1 MRGISRWTGLL
12 RAGIVAGLFL
22 TAPALK
28 AQDVVGHSSTRSGEG
43 VTLNFELA
51 NGETLTLTLIHGRVL
66 LNGVE
71 VGRYES
77 GGHFELAVREAV
89 SGSGTQDTEVLLE
102 ELQALDADELRGM
115 EQTAYVAMAKALAA
129 LEVVEAVLPEDFTI
143 EVEPEAAPEEC
154 ESCAEIAVAPSG
166 VTIIEAP
173 RARAAPRPA
182 PAPRPSRY
190 VLVQDSPSLV
200 GGIASGALSLAA
212 TFVAL
217 AFLGL
222 GMLFFAPRQLETVA
236 DTVWNS
242 FGRSFLAGLFAQPL
256 ILPAFGMMVAGLAL
270 TVVGL
275 VVIPFAVVGFVLA
288 LFLAVIGGYLA
299 VARTVGEIYLRR
311 KMARGEAIQTWG
323 TYRYI
328 VYGLLGL
335 MAIWLPAVLLGWVPV
350 AGPIAVVS
358 AAVITWVIATA
369 GFGAT
374 ILTRGGVRGTF
385 VRRLDLALTDEQF
398 WTSDTV
404 PSAPQRRRV
413 PRTDA

>member
-1 MRGISRWTGLL
+1 MTAISRWII
-12 RAGIVAGLFL
+12 AVIFIA
-22 TAPALK
+22 APALQ
-28 AQDVVGHSSTRSGEG
+28 AQQVVGHSSTRSHEA
-43 VTLNFELA
+43 VTLDFELEG
-51 NGETLTLTLIHGRVL
+51 GETVTLTLIHGRLL

-71 VGRYES
+71 VGRYER
-77 GGHFELAVREAV
+77 GGALEQSVREAV
-89 SGSGTQDTEVLLE
+89 ARSRTQGTEDLLAQLQGIETDALTGVEESTYAVMAEV
-102 ELQALDADELRGM
+102 
-115 EQTAYVAMAKALAA
+115 LAA
-129 LEVVEAVLPEDFTI
+129 LEMVDAVLPELVTI
-143 EVEPEAAPEEC
+143 EVESGHGAA
-154 ESCAEIAVAPSG
+154 AAVAPSG
-166 VTIIEAP
+166 VAVIEAP
-173 RARAAPRPA
+173 RVRVEGRPA
-182 PAPRPSRY
+182 PSPRPMRY
-190 VLVQDSPSLV
+190 ELVQEGTSFV
-200 GGIASGALSLAA
+200 GGVVSNAMSLAA
-212 TFVAL
+212 TFIAI

-256 ILPAFGMMVAGLAL
+256 ILPAFGMMVVGLAL
-270 TVVGL
+270 TVIGI
-275 VVIPFAVVGFVLA
+275 VVIPFAVLAFVLG
-288 LFLAVIGGYLA
+288 LFLSVVGGYVA

-335 MAIWLPAVLLGWVPV
+335 MAIWLPAVLLGRVAV

-358 AAVITWVIATA
+358 AATITWVLATA

-398 WTSDTV
+398 WTSETV
-404 PSAPQRRRV
+404 PAERHRGRV
-413 PRTDA
+413 PRAGA

>member
-1 MRGISRWTGLL
+1 MTAISRWIIALVFI
-12 RAGIVAGLFL
+12 A
-22 TAPALK
+22 APALQ
-28 AQDVVGHSSTRSGEG
+28 AQQVVGHSSTRSHEA
-43 VTLNFELA
+43 VTLDFELEG
-51 NGETLTLTLIHGRVL
+51 GETLTLTLIHGRLL

-71 VGRYES
+71 VGRYER
-77 GGHFELAVREAV
+77 GGALEQSVREAV
-89 SGSGTQDTEVLLE
+89 ARSRTQGTEDLLAQLQGIETDALTGVEESTYAVMAEV
-102 ELQALDADELRGM
+102 
-115 EQTAYVAMAKALAA
+115 LAA
-129 LEVVEAVLPEDFTI
+129 LEMVDAVLPELVTI
-143 EVEPEAAPEEC
+143 EVESGHGAA
-154 ESCAEIAVAPSG
+154 AAVAPSG
-166 VTIIEAP
+166 VAVIEAP
-173 RARAAPRPA
+173 RVRVEGRPA
-182 PAPRPSRY
+182 PSPRPMRY
-190 VLVQDSPSLV
+190 ELVQEGTSFV
-200 GGIASGALSLAA
+200 GGVVSNAMSLAA
-212 TFVAL
+212 TFIAI

-256 ILPAFGMMVAGLAL
+256 ILPAFGMMVVGLAL
-270 TVVGL
+270 TVIGI
-275 VVIPFAVVGFVLA
+275 VVIPFAVLAFVLG
-288 LFLAVIGGYLA
+288 LILSVVGGYVA

-335 MAIWLPAVLLGWVPV
+335 MAIWLPAVLLGRVAV

-358 AAVITWVIATA
+358 AATITWVLATA

-398 WTSDTV
+398 WTSETV
-404 PSAPQRRRV
+404 PAERHRGRV
-413 PRTDA
+413 PRAGA